1 MSAENFYAYLC
12 SFTIFGQSNWQGH
25 KLWDTVVST
34 TTRHLRVYTIQ
45 YFSKMGGEGR
55 IIRLNLGCG
64 EC

>member
-1 MSAENFYAYLC
+1 MHTYVLLPFLAKATGRGTNC
-12 SFTIFGQSNWQGH
+12 G
-25 KLWDTVVST
+25 DMVVST